1 MKPEEDE
8 SKHSTEVLFPSLNIE
23 SQNAALLCWIFQ
35 NKMRQIFREWEYW
48 WCHRSSLHDMCGEIS
63 CHMWAVGGQKWRLC
77 FQTDLEMKPGR
88 PHVLEDERVTDRHHK
103 NRDSWSTE
111 VNRLKGKQN
120 LQTSNIFY
128 WSGFISSI
136 FTPKQ
141 ISNSLVQ
148 FWIDPQCHSIFQ
160 LVQRVSPSCVCKG
173 C

>member
-48 WCHRSSLHDMCGEIS
+48 WCHRSSFHDMCGEIS

-77 FQTDLEMKPGR
+77 FQTDLKMKPGR

-120 LQTSNIFY
+120 LQ
-128 WSGFISSI
+128 
-136 FTPKQ
+136 
-141 ISNSLVQ
+141 ISNVKHILLVW
-148 FWIDPQCHSIFQ
+148 FYFEHIYTETN
-160 LVQRVSPSCVCKG
+160 K
-173 C
+173 

>member
-1 MKPEEDE
+1 M
-8 SKHSTEVLFPSLNIE
+8 
-23 SQNAALLCWIFQ
+23 A
-35 NKMRQIFREWEYW
+35 
-48 WCHRSSLHDMCGEIS
+48 
-63 CHMWAVGGQKWRLC
+63 LC

-148 FWIDPQCHSIFQ
+148 F
-160 LVQRVSPSCVCKG
+160 
-173 C
+173 